1 MGIKMTHVCEMLIST
16 GELFPTKCW
25 CITNISKVENPVVL
39 ENKQRLKS
47 LTMFTKSI
55 GQK

>member
-47 LTMFTKSI
+47 LTMFTTSI

>member
-16 GELFPTKCW
+16 GELFPTKYW
-25 CITNISKVENPVVL
+25 CRTSVSTVKNPVEL

-47 LTMFTKSI
+47 LTMFTTSI